1 MSYCNFCKNLEDENL
16 HKKYHDMRYGFP
28 IQDDDELFGRLI
40 LEINQAGLSWETI
53 LKKEENFR
61 IAFEDFSIN
70 EIAQFDHLKFDE
82 LINNSGIVRNKL
94 KINAV
99 IKNAEV
105 VIKIQQDF
113 GSFKNWL
120 DENHPKTIEEWVKL
134 FKKYFTFVG
143 GEIVKEFLMSTGY
156 LKGAHDE
163 NCDVYHKILKVSPKW
178 NVL

>member
-28 IQDDDELFGRLI
+28 IQDDNELFGRLI

-61 IAFEDFSIN
+61 IAFKDFSIN